1 MKEWLPAGTIIAHFQ
16 ISSRL
21 SANGIGEVYLAK
33 ELSSGLEV
41 ALKLLPASLI
51 GDERIRQRFIQ
62 TFSLITQ
69 LRHSNFCRTY
79 EGGIAE
85 DGRPFVAMEYVKG
98 QSFDLIGFG
107 PQLPVPQIVSLVIQ
121 IAEALDGMH
130 ARGWLHLAI
139 KPSNLM
145 MTPNGQAKI
154 LDFGIGLVFPLS
166 LSGAG
171 DESLRATAGAARYLS
186 PEQVSGSRLDQ
197 RSDVFSLGAV
207 FYELLTGH
215 PPFAGSSMDEVIA
228 GVTLATPPPITSYRE
243 GAPSGL
249 DPIVAKALAKDVNTR
264 YRTMGELARDLRN
277 LAAQERQWMALMP
290 PPTTQP
296 VHASDREGRPGGAA
310 AEARGGG
317 KSGKVKGAKLAS
329 ASFIDDLKRLFT
341 SLFESKSKRQ
351 GSAAGQVELIQER
364 SFLEDIV
371 HFFKLYWRI
380 LLASFLALVGILVA
394 ATIVGM
400 LWNREPETVEVRS
413 MQIERVTTNG
423 KVTSAAISPGGD
435 RLVYAIDE
443 NEGQSLWLKELKS
456 AKETRLAPA
465 SSTEYRGLAFS
476 PDGQWISYFKSRPG
490 DEPGAVYRMA
500 ARGGA
505 EQRLPIKNATSAIS
519 FSPDGKSLAVVSAS
533 DITSETSLWV
543 GDATGVGKPLVTR
556 QNPAAFHPGAI
567 AWSPDGRFIAC
578 AVKDADSDL
587 YLKVVMI
594 AVADKT
600 ENTVVSGRWSEIDGI
615 AWLNDGGGLI
625 VAASDPITRAPKL
638 WRVDSPSGSISR
650 VTADTS
656 EYRGASLTGDARLLV
671 SVQRE
676 VLSHLWI
683 APGADSGPLK
693 QVTTG
698 RFDGVNGMAWMPDQR
713 LVFASWTNDRE
724 SIWISRQSGG
734 KNDEVPPSHPI
745 PTESGDGGQYQPAV
759 SPDGRFV
766 AYVIERAGGAYL
778 LRNEIERR
786 EMKTV
791 SEERLAFFPQF
802 SSDGKWIVYSAIRHG
817 RAAIVK
823 VSSDGGKPETVI
835 DKRAWRAV
843 LSPDGAKVACN
854 YLDETTARW
863 RLAVFPVSGGNP
875 LAVFDAPGSWHRVVH
890 WTPDGNG
897 LAFIVTS
904 GGVSNIWVQPVS
916 GGASA
921 PMTDFKTDRIF
932 NFAWSRDGRQLALAR
947 GWSSGDVVLIRNF
960 R

>member
-1 MKEWLPAGTIIAHFQ
+1 MKEWLPAGTIIAHFR
-16 ISSRL
+16 ISSRI

-51 GDERIRQRFIQ
+51 SDERIRQRFVQ
-62 TFSLITQ
+62 TFSIVAQ
-69 LRHSNFCRTY
+69 LRHPSFCRTY
-79 EGGIAE
+79 EGGVAE

-121 IAEALDGMH
+121 IAEALDGAH
-130 ARGWLHLAI
+130 ARGWFHLAI

-145 MTPNGQAKI
+145 LAPDGRAKI
-154 LDFGIGLVFPLS
+154 LDFGIGVVFPLS
-166 LSGAG
+166 LSDAG
-171 DESLRATAGAARYLS
+171 DESLKATAGAARYLS
-186 PEQVSGSRLDQ
+186 PEQVSGSKLDQ
-197 RSDVFSLGAV
+197 RSDIFSLGAV

-215 PPFAGSSMDEVIA
+215 PPFAGSSVDEVIA
-228 GVTLATPPPITSYRE
+228 GVTLATPPPVTSYRE
-243 GAPSGL
+243 DAPSGL
-249 DPIVAKALAKDVNTR
+249 NPIVAKALAKDANAR

-277 LAAQERQWMALMP
+277 LAAQEQGWMALMP
-290 PPTTQP
+290 PDTTRP
-296 VHASDREGRPGGAA
+296 VHASGREGKPGSVA
-310 AEARGGG
+310 AEARGEG
-317 KSGKVKGAKLAS
+317 KSGKVIGAKLAS
-329 ASFIDDLKRLFT
+329 ASFIDDLKRLLT
-341 SLFESKSKRQ
+341 SLFESKSKRR
-351 GSAAGQVELIQER
+351 GGGEGQVELIRER

-371 HFFKLYWRI
+371 HFFKLYWQI
-380 LLASFLALVGILVA
+380 LLASFLALVGIAIAV
-394 ATIVGM
+394 TIIGM
-400 LWNREPETVEVRS
+400 LWNREPKVEDVRS
-413 MQIERVTTNG
+413 MQIEHLTTNG

-443 NEGQSLWLKELKS
+443 SEGQSLWLKELKS
-456 AKETRLAPA
+456 AKETRLASA

-476 PDGQWISYFKSRPG
+476 PDGQWVSYFKSRPG
-490 DEPGAVYRMA
+490 DGPGAVYRMA

-505 EQRLPIKNATSAIS
+505 EQQLPVKNATSAVS
-519 FSPDGKSLAVVSAS
+519 FSPDGRSLAAIIAN
-533 DITSETSLWV
+533 DIASETSLWV
-543 GDATGVGKPLVTR
+543 GAATGAGKFVVTR
-556 QNPAAFHPGAI
+556 QSPAAFHPSAP

-578 AVKDADSDL
+578 AVKDADNDL
-587 YLKVVMI
+587 YLKVMTI

-625 VAASDPITRAPKL
+625 VAASDPIARASKL
-638 WRVDSPSGSISR
+638 WRVDYPSGAISR
-650 VTADTS
+650 VTADTV
-656 EYRGASLTGDARLLV
+656 EYRGASLAGDARLLV
-671 SVQRE
+671 SVQQE
-676 VLSHLWI
+676 ALSNLWI
-683 APGADSGPLK
+683 APEADPGQLR
-693 QVTTG
+693 QITTG
-698 RFDGVNGMAWMPDQR
+698 RFDGVNGIAWTPDRR

-724 SIWISRQSGG
+724 NIWVSGQG
-734 KNDEVPPSHPI
+734 KNNEIPPSHPI
-745 PTESGDGGQYQPAV
+745 PTESGDGGQYHPAV

-786 EMKTV
+786 EMKLA

-802 SSDGKWIVYSAIRHG
+802 SSDGRWIVYSAIRNG
-817 RAAIVK
+817 RGAVAK

-835 DKRAWRAV
+835 DRRAWRAV
-843 LSPDGAKVACN
+843 PSPDGTKIACN

-875 LAVFDAPGSWHRVVH
+875 LAVFDAPGSMHRVVQ

-897 LAFIVTS
+897 LAFIVTR

-916 GGASA
+916 GGAPS
-921 PMTDFKTDRIF
+921 PVTSFKTDRIF

>member
-51 GDERIRQRFIQ
+51 SEERIRQRFAQ
-62 TFSLITQ
+62 TFSLVAQ
-69 LRHSNFCRTY
+69 LRHPNFCRTY
-79 EGGIAE
+79 EGGITE
-85 DGRPFVAMEYVKG
+85 EGRPFVAMEYVKG

-121 IAEALDGMH
+121 IAEALDGVH
-130 ARGWLHLAI
+130 ARGWFHLAI
-139 KPSNLM
+139 KPANLM

-154 LDFGIGLVFPLS
+154 LDFGIGLVFPLTFS
-166 LSGAG
+166 DVG
-171 DESLRATAGAARYLS
+171 DESLKATFGTARYAS

-215 PPFAGSSMDEVIA
+215 PPFAGSSVDEVVA
-228 GVTLATPPPITSYRE
+228 GVTLATPPPVTSYRE
-243 GAPSGL
+243 DAPSGL
-249 DPIVAKALAKDVNTR
+249 NPIVAKALAKDVNAR
-264 YRTMGELARDLRN
+264 YQTMRELARDLRN
-277 LAAQERQWMALMP
+277 LAAQERGWMALMP
-290 PPTTQP
+290 PDTTQP
-296 VHASDREGRPGGAA
+296 VHASDREGKPGSVA

-317 KSGKVKGAKLAS
+317 KSGKFKGAKLAS
-329 ASFIDDLKRLFT
+329 ASFIDDLKRLIS
-341 SLFESKSKRQ
+341 SLFESKSKKQ
-351 GSAAGQVELIQER
+351 GAAAGQVELIQER
-364 SFLEDIV
+364 SFVEDII
-371 HFFKLYWRI
+371 HFFKLYWQI
-380 LLASFLALVGILVA
+380 LLASFLALVGIAIA
-394 ATIVGM
+394 ATIIGM
-400 LWNREPETVEVRS
+400 LWNREPEIEEAQS
-413 MQIERVTTNG
+413 MQFERLTTNG

-435 RLVYAIDE
+435 HLVYAIDE
-443 NEGQSLWLKELKS
+443 GEGQSLWSKELKS
-456 AKETRLAPA
+456 AKETRIASA
-465 SSTEYRGLAFS
+465 SSTEYRSLAFS
-476 PDGQWISYFKSRPG
+476 PDGRWIAYFKSRPG
-490 DEPGAVYRMA
+490 DELGAVYRIA

-505 EQRLPIKNATSAIS
+505 EQQLPIKNAISAIS
-519 FSPDGKSLAVVSAS
+519 FSPDGKSLAVVIAS
-533 DITSETSLWV
+533 DLSSETSLWV
-543 GDATGVGKPLVTR
+543 GDATGAGKALGAR
-556 QNPAAFHPGAI
+556 QSPAAFHPSAP
-567 AWSPDGRFIAC
+567 AWSPDGRFITC

-587 YLKVVMI
+587 YLKVVTI
-594 AVADKT
+594 SVADRT

-625 VAASDPITRAPKL
+625 VAAGDPITRAPKL
-638 WRVDSPSGSISR
+638 WRVDYPSGSISR
-650 VTADTS
+650 VTKDTG

-671 SVQRE
+671 SVQQE

-683 APGADSGPLK
+683 APDADSGQL
-693 QVTTG
+693 QQITTG
-698 RFDGVNGMAWMPDQR
+698 RFDGVNGIAWTPDQR

-724 SIWISRQSGG
+724 NIWISRQG
-734 KNDEVPPSHPI
+734 KNDEIPQSDPI

-766 AYVIERAGGAYL
+766 IYVIERAGGAYL

-786 EMKTV
+786 EMKPV

-802 SSDGKWIVYSAIRHG
+802 SSDGRWIVYSAIRNG
-817 RAAIVK
+817 RGAVAK

-843 LSPDGAKVACN
+843 LSRDGTRVACN
-854 YLDETTARW
+854 YLDETATRW

-875 LAVFDAPGSWHRVVH
+875 LAIFDAPGSMHRVVQ
-890 WTPDGNG
+890 WTPDGTG
-897 LAFIVTS
+897 LAFIVTR

-916 GGASA
+916 GGGPS
-921 PMTDFKTDRIF
+921 PMTGFKTDRIF
-932 NFAWSRDGRQLALAR
+932 NFAWSRDGRRLALACGR
-947 GWSSGDVVLIRNF
+947 SPGDVVLIRNF

>member
-16 ISSRL
+16 ISSRI

-51 GDERIRQRFIQ
+51 GDERIRQRFIR
-62 TFSLITQ
+62 TFSLVARLQ
-69 LRHSNFCRTY
+69 HPNFCRTY

-121 IAEALDGMH
+121 IAEAFDGVH
-130 ARGWLHLAI
+130 ARGWFHLAV

-145 MTPNGQAKI
+145 MTPNGPAKI

-166 LSGAG
+166 LSGTG
-171 DESLRATAGAARYLS
+171 DESLKATSGAARYLS

-215 PPFAGSSMDEVIA
+215 PPFAGSSVDEVIA
-228 GVTLATPPPITSYRE
+228 GVTLAAPPPITSYRE
-243 GAPSGL
+243 DAPSGL
-249 DPIVAKALAKDVNTR
+249 NSIVAKALAKDVNAR

-290 PPTTQP
+290 PDTTRP
-296 VHASDREGRPGGAA
+296 VHASDREGRPGSAA
-310 AEARGGG
+310 AEARGKGE
-317 KSGKVKGAKLAS
+317 SDKVKGAKLAS

-351 GSAAGQVELIQER
+351 GGAAGQVELIRER

-380 LLASFLALVGILVA
+380 LLASFLALVGVVIA
-394 ATIVGM
+394 AAIVGM
-400 LWNREPETVEVRS
+400 LWNREPEIEEAGS
-413 MQIERVTTNG
+413 MQIEHITTNG
-423 KVTSAAISPGGD
+423 KVTSAAVSPGGD
-435 RLVYAIDE
+435 HLVYAIDE
-443 NEGQSLWLKELKS
+443 GEGQSLWLKELKS
-456 AKETRLAPA
+456 AKETRIASA

-476 PDGQWISYFKSRPG
+476 PDGQWIAYFKSRPG
-490 DEPGAVYRMA
+490 DEPGVVYRIA

-505 EQRLPIKNATSAIS
+505 EQRLPIKNAISAIS
-519 FSPDGKSLAVVSAS
+519 FAPDGKSLAAVSAS

-543 GDATGVGKPLVTR
+543 GAATGVGKPLVTR
-556 QNPAAFHPGAI
+556 QSPAAFHPGAI

-578 AVKDADSDL
+578 AVKDADNDL
-587 YLKVVMI
+587 YLKVVTI

-615 AWLNDGGGLI
+615 AWLDDGGGLI

-638 WRVDSPSGSISR
+638 WRVDYPSGSVSR
-650 VTADTS
+650 VTKDTG
-656 EYRGASLTGDARLLV
+656 EYRGASLTGDARLLI

-683 APGADSGPLK
+683 APGADSG
-693 QVTTG
+693 QWQQITTG
-698 RFDGVNGMAWMPDQR
+698 RFDGVNGIAWMPEQR

-724 SIWISRQSGG
+724 GIWISGQG
-734 KNDEVPPSHPI
+734 KNNEIPQSHPI
-745 PTESGDGGQYQPAV
+745 PTESSDGGQYQPSV

-786 EMKTV
+786 EMKMV
-791 SEERLAFFPQF
+791 VEERLAFFPQF
-802 SSDGKWIVYSAIRHG
+802 SSDGRWIVYSAIRNG
-817 RAAIVK
+817 RAAVVK
-823 VSSDGGKPETVI
+823 VSSGGGKPETVI

-843 LSPDGAKVACN
+843 LSPDGTRVACN

-863 RLAVFPVSGGNP
+863 RLSVFPVAGGNP
-875 LAVFDAPGSWHRVVH
+875 LAVFDAPGSMHRVVH

-897 LAFIVTS
+897 LAFIATR

-916 GGASA
+916 GGAPS
-921 PMTDFKTDRIF
+921 PMTGFKTDRIF